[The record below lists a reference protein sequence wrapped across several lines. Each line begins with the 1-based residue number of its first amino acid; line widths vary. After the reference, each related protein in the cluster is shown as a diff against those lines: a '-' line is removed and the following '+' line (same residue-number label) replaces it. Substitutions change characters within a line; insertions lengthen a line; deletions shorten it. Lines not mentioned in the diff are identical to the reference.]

1 MGRPREHDDTTAA
14 ALAAAE
20 RILDEEG
27 LQALSL
33 RRLAE
38 AADTTTRAVY
48 SLFGSKDGLI
58 VALSQRA
65 FQLLGAAI
73 AELPPSADPSADLVE
88 AGVAVFRRFA
98 LEHASLFRL
107 AVQQTIAPPELT
119 GQAQAA
125 AAAAMAGLKAQIERL
140 AEAGLLG
147 GRTIEAAAC
156 EFHAVCEGLASR
168 SAASSTTATRRRS
181 GATPSAFVAGLARTP
196 STLTPQPPEADKAA
210 AGREEGFVMD
220 PARGS

>member
-1 MGRPREHDDTTAA
+1 MGRPREHDDATAA
-14 ALAAAE
+14 ALLAAAE

-27 LQALSL
+27 FKALSL
-33 RRLAE
+33 RRLAA

-65 FQLLGAAI
+65 FELLGAAI
-73 AELPPSADPSADLVE
+73 AELPASADPSADLVE

-107 AVQQTIAPPELT
+107 AVQQTLAPPELT
-119 GQAQAA
+119 GQARPA
-125 AAAAMAGLKAQIERL
+125 AAAAMTGLNARIERL

-147 GRTIEAAAC
+147 GRTIDAAAC
-156 EFHAVCEGLASR
+156 EFHAFCEGLAAIELR
-168 SAASSTTATRRRS
+168 GVIHDGHEAPIWRDAL
-181 GATPSAFVAGLARTP
+181 GAFVAGLAPERH
-196 STLTPQPPEADKAA
+196 SASGRRGRRGRLPQ
-210 AGREEGFVMD
+210 
-220 PARGS
+220 

>member
-14 ALAAAE
+14 ALLAAAE

-27 LQALSL
+27 LRALSL

-65 FQLLGAAI
+65 FELLGAAVE
-73 AELPPSADPSADLVE
+73 ELPSSADPSADLVE

-98 LEHASLFRL
+98 VDHAALFRL
-107 AVQQTIAPPELT
+107 AVQQTVAPPALT
-119 GQAQAA
+119 GQARPA
-125 AAAAMAGLKAQIERL
+125 AAAAMASLKARIGRL
-140 AEAGLLG
+140 EEAGLLG
-147 GRTIEAAAC
+147 GRTTAAVAC
-156 EFHAVCEGLASR
+156 EFHAVCEGLAAIELR
-168 SAASSTTATRRRS
+168 GLIHDGDEAPIWRDTL
-181 GATPSAFVAGLARTP
+181 GAFVAGLASTP
-196 STLTPQPPEADKAA
+196 RQRSD
-210 AGREEGFVMD
+210 
-220 PARGS
+220 ARRGGAVP

>member
-14 ALAAAE
+14 ALLAAAE

-48 SLFGSKDGLI
+48 SLFGNKDGLI
-58 VALSQRA
+58 VALSERA
-65 FQLLGAAI
+65 FELLGAAI
-73 AELPPSADPSADLVE
+73 TELPPSADPSADLVE

-119 GQAQAA
+119 GQARP
-125 AAAAMAGLKAQIERL
+125 AAAAMAGLNARIERL

-147 GRTIEAAAC
+147 GRTIDAAAC
-156 EFHAVCEGLASR
+156 EFHAVCEGLAAIELR
-168 SAASSTTATRRRS
+168 GLIHDGDQAPIWRDAL
-181 GATPSAFVAGLARTP
+181 GVFVAGLARTP
-196 STLTPQPPEADKAA
+196 STLTSSA
-210 AGREEGFVMD
+210 
-220 PARGS
+220 S

>member
-14 ALAAAE
+14 ALLAAAE

-65 FQLLGAAI
+65 FELLGAAI
-73 AELPPSADPSADLVE
+73 AELPASADPAADLVE

-98 LEHASLFRL
+98 LDHASLFRL
-107 AVQQTIAPPELT
+107 AVQQTLAPAELT
-119 GQAQAA
+119 GQARPAA
-125 AAAAMAGLKAQIERL
+125 TAAMAGLNARIERL
-140 AEAGLLG
+140 AAAGLLG
-147 GRTIEAAAC
+147 ERTIDAAAC
-156 EFHAVCEGLASR
+156 EFHALCEGLAAIELR
-168 SAASSTTATRRRS
+168 GIIHDGQEAPIWRDAL
-181 GATPSAFVAGLARTP
+181 GAFVAGLALDRHIA
-196 STLTPQPPEADKAA
+196 SGRRGGRGHPP
-210 AGREEGFVMD
+210 R
-220 PARGS
+220 

>member
-14 ALAAAE
+14 ALLAAAE

-48 SLFGSKDGLI
+48 SLYGNKDGLV

-65 FQLLGAAI
+65 FELLGAAI
-73 AELPPSADPSADLVE
+73 AELPHSADPSADLVE

-107 AVQQTIAPPELT
+107 ALQQTIAPPELT
-119 GQAQAA
+119 GQARPAA
-125 AAAAMAGLKAQIERL
+125 ATAMAGLKARIERL
-140 AEAGLLG
+140 GEAGLLG

-156 EFHAVCEGLASR
+156 EFHAICEGLAAIELR
-168 SAASSTTATRRRS
+168 GLIHDGDEAPIWRDAL
-181 GATPSAFVAGLARTP
+181 GAFVAGLARTP
-196 STLTPQPPEADKAA
+196 ITLTP
-210 AGREEGFVMD
+210 GD
-220 PARGS
+220 P